1 MLTLVIYRILYM
13 YVHVYIGAKKKKI
26 HEEIEKKYIYKKEKK
41 KEQNNYMYC
50 KVKQFMTHTTN
61 IY

>member
-1 MLTLVIYRILYM
+1 M
-13 YVHVYIGAKKKKI
+13 YVYIGAKKKKNTRRYR
-26 HEEIEKKYIYKKEKK
+26 KKIYKKEKK
-41 KEQNNYMYC
+41 QEQNNYMYC

>member
-1 MLTLVIYRILYM
+1 MYTLVPKR
-13 YVHVYIGAKKKKI
+13 KKI
-26 HEEIEKKYIYKKEKK
+26 HEDIEKKIYKKEKK
-41 KEQNNYMYC
+41 QEQNNYMYC

>member
-13 YVHVYIGAKKKKI
+13 YVYIGAKKKKI
-26 HEEIEKKYIYKKEKK
+26 HEDIEKNIYKKEKNQ
-41 KEQNNYMYC
+41 EQNNYMYC

>member
-1 MLTLVIYRILYM
+1 MYTLVPKR
-13 YVHVYIGAKKKKI
+13 KKI
-26 HEEIEKKYIYKKEKK
+26 HEDIEKKIYKKEKK
-41 KEQNNYMYC
+41 QEQNNNMYC